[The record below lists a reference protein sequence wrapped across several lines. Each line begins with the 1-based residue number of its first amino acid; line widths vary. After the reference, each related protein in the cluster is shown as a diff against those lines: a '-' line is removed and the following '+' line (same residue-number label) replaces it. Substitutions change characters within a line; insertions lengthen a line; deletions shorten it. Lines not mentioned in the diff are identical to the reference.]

1 MADKLKD
8 LEKRLAEDRAKL
20 EALQEAMRR
29 DAVAAELLE
38 LNLANLSPD
47 LAAMLAW
54 LEAEEAEWEAYRAG
68 NKLESGSLDR
78 ISTNIVN
85 ASVDQ
90 AALLDVAETGDDD
103 KIESLL
109 RVLLEKRKRYLA
121 DRAQTAAPLAAWG
134 KTIRPS
140 GPPRDEWEQAA
151 DINRGDHLMTEVGDI
166 DDDPVG
172 EYKPK
177 PAGDFTNLLGN
188 LGVVPTIG
196 LGVGLFFVV
205 RQVMK

>member
-1 MADKLKD
+1 MAKLAD

-20 EALQEAMRR
+20 EALQEKHRR

-54 LEAEEAEWEAYRAG
+54 LAAEEAEWEAYRAN
-68 NKLESGSLDR
+68 NKLEPGSQDR

-103 KIESLL
+103 KIEGLL

-151 DINRGDHLMTEVGDI
+151 EVSDGSI

-177 PAGDFTNLLGN
+177 SVDFFGNLLGN

>member
-1 MADKLKD
+1 MAKLAD

-20 EALQEAMRR
+20 EALQEKQRR

-54 LEAEEAEWEAYRAG
+54 LAAEEAEWEAYRAN
-68 NKLESGSLDR
+68 NKLEPGSQDR

-103 KIESLL
+103 KIEGLL

-140 GPPRDEWEQAA
+140 GPPR
-151 DINRGDHLMTEVGDI
+151 G
-166 DDDPVG
+166 
-172 EYKPK
+172 
-177 PAGDFTNLLGN
+177 
-188 LGVVPTIG
+188 
-196 LGVGLFFVV
+196 
-205 RQVMK
+205 